1 MNVQY
6 NVCLYLC
13 QVVIRLFVVFLK
25 DNRFIFDLSLFSLL
39 LPHDHIASRYVFYC
53 LYFEGTTVFTLTQ
66 KHNSG

>member
-25 DNRFIFDLSLFSLL
+25 DNQLIFDLSLFFLL

-53 LYFEGTTVFTLTQ
+53 LYFEATTVFSLTLKTRL
-66 KHNSG
+66 